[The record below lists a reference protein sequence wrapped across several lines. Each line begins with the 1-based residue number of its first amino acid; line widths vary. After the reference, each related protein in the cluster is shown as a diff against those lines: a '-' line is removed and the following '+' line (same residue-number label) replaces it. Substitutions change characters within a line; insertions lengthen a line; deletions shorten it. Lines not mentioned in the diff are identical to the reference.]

1 MTKMRLLIAA
11 SSALAL
17 GGTGTAAQARS
28 AGSGTERGVTTAQS
42 GVQLTA
48 KTVVVP
54 RALARRNLIGIA
66 RDGTFKFRHAT
77 GALRQLKPGKV
88 MVLEGSDG
96 AIVKSVSHKRG
107 RLLVHTKPAQL
118 SDVISSGHIAF
129 SGVPDVRKG
138 IAINT
143 VAAPATAAGA
153 AVGLPPLGARQAA
166 SSTSVSG
173 QGAVGPFGYSLTFT
187 PASQTRVN
195 VSGTL
200 CFITG
205 SACANGTATGLSAEV
220 NIGGY
225 LDIGEAAG
233 TVDLNGGSVTGGTFS
248 IGKLSGAAHLT
259 YTVKRGEGSAAGG
272 DPPVFRVPL
281 GFGFPCGAAGPVP
294 FWCKFQ
300 LALLLK
306 LGISSKNAVLHGGI
320 DEKIGGSDT
329 IVDSGS
335 SVSGSES
342 GDSVSGEVLDQS
354 NGKVPPSISLAPSGA
369 VVAVQLKAGWGLGVS
384 AANGVAFVDFV
395 TSIGQTTGAAIAGM
409 LCSSY
414 DINLSFGAGFEAQV
428 GPSALGLSLTTK
440 KILYEKP
447 FQTHDAGCPQV

>member
-1 MTKMRLLIAA
+1 MR
-11 SSALAL
+11 
-17 GGTGTAAQARS
+17 R
-28 AGSGTERGVTTAQS
+28 
-42 GVQLTA
+42 
-48 KTVVVP
+48 
-54 RALARRNLIGIA
+54 
-66 RDGTFKFRHAT
+66 
-77 GALRQLKPGKV
+77 
-88 MVLEGSDG
+88 
-96 AIVKSVSHKRG
+96 
-107 RLLVHTKPAQL
+107 
-118 SDVISSGHIAF
+118 
-129 SGVPDVRKG
+129 G
-138 IAINT
+138 IAIRS
-143 VAAPATAAGA
+143 VAPPASAAA
-153 AVGLPPLGARQAA
+153 ATLGLPPLGAAPAA
-166 SSTSVSG
+166 GSTSVAG

-187 PASQTRVN
+187 PVSPTRIN

-220 NIGGY
+220 NISGY
-225 LDIGEAAG
+225 LDFGEAAG
-233 TVDLNGGSVTGGTFS
+233 SVDLNGGSVTGSTFS

-329 IVDSGS
+329 ITEQGS

-342 GDSVSGEVLDQS
+342 GDNVSGEVLDQS

-369 VVAVQLKAGWGLGVS
+369 VVAVQLKAGWGLGGVRRTASRSSTSSRASGRRPARRSQGCS
-384 AANGVAFVDFV
+384 ARAT
-395 TSIGQTTGAAIAGM
+395 TSTSASARA
-409 LCSSY
+409 SRRRS
-414 DINLSFGAGFEAQV
+414 V
-428 GPSALGLSLTTK
+428 PSALGLSLTTK

>member
-1 MTKMRLLIAA
+1 MRLLIAA

-17 GGTGTAAQARS
+17 GGSTAVQARS
-28 AGSGTERGVTTAQS
+28 IEPGAPHAVAAQS

-48 KTVVVP
+48 NTVVIP
-54 RALARRNLIGIA
+54 RSLARRNLLGIA
-66 RDGTFKFRHAT
+66 RDGTFTFRRAK
-77 GALRQLKPGKV
+77 GALAKLKPGKV
-88 MVLEGSDG
+88 MLLEGSDA
-96 AIVKSVSHKRG
+96 AIVTRIAHKRG
-107 RLLVHTKPAQL
+107 RLLVHTKAAQL
-118 SDVISSGHIAF
+118 ADVLSSGHIAF
-129 SGVPDVRKG
+129 SGTPDLRRGV
-138 IAINT
+138 AISS
-143 VAAPATAAGA
+143 VEAPASAAS
-153 AVGLPPLGARQAA
+153 VGLPPLGARQAA
-166 SSTSVSG
+166 GSTSVSG

-187 PASQTRVN
+187 PASQTRIN

-233 TVDLNGGSVTGGTFS
+233 AVDLNGGSVTGGTFS
-248 IGKLSGAAHLT
+248 IGKLSGAAHIT

-329 IVDSGS
+329 ITDQGT
-335 SVSGSES
+335 SVSGTES

-354 NGKVPPSISLAPSGA
+354 DGKVPPSISLAPSGA